1 MDERLK
7 QELLA
12 RFRTYLDSDPQCDD
26 ARDEADQ
33 FSLLAELSALK
44 SEVRLESRQFRTAL
58 DDFRDAFSALDGST
72 QAISRRLERIEA
84 GGTRGHDIDIKSVI
98 MGLVEVYDRLSGL
111 FEYEHEHAIS
121 GILALVCKGV
131 ARRYQANI
139 EGLKMLF
146 QRITDLLALCG
157 VEPIEPAGQRFD
169 PHTMRAVDY
178 APGDQGED
186 GVVCAVHRT
195 GFLWNGKV
203 LRPAD
208 VVVTRSCS
216 GGGENE

>member
-1 MDERLK
+1 MDEHLK
-7 QELLA
+7 QELIA
-12 RFRTYLDSDPQCDD
+12 RFRAYLDSDPQCEG
-26 ARDEADQ
+26 ARDEVDQ

-44 SEVRLESRQFRTAL
+44 SEVRLESRQFRSAL
-58 DDFRDAFSALDGST
+58 DDFKNAFSALDGSI
-72 QAISRRLERIEA
+72 QAISHRLERIEA
-84 GGTRGHDIDIKSVI
+84 GGVQDHNVDIKSVI

-111 FEYEHEHAIS
+111 FEYEHGHEIS

-131 ARRYQANI
+131 ARRYQAHI

-146 QRITDLLALCG
+146 QRIVDLLALCG
-157 VEPIEPAGQRFD
+157 VEPVEPAGQRFD
-169 PHTMRAVDY
+169 PHIMRAVDY
-178 APGDQGED
+178 ASGGQSED

-216 GGGENE
+216 GGEDE